1 MILKV
6 MKSKKEIL
14 SEYKT
19 RKFKAGLFQIKN
31 QATGKVFIK
40 QSPDLE
46 RAFNS
51 DRFQLKSGLHSNTAL
66 QHDWN
71 TLGEAAFEFSIL
83 DECNAKDDITPAQ
96 LNSELAELLKLHK
109 AELTAADI
117 VLY

>member
-1 MILKV
+1 

-31 QATGKVFIK
+31 LSDGRIFIK

-51 DRFQLKSGLHSNTAL
+51 DRFQLKAGMHSNAAL
-66 QHDWN
+66 QQDWN
-71 TLGEAAFEFSIL
+71 TLGETAFEFSIL
-83 DECNAKDDITPAQ
+83 DEYNAKDDITPAQ
-96 LNSELAELLKLHK
+96 LNNELAELLKMHK
-109 AELTAADI
+109 AELTATGVI
-117 VLY
+117 LY

>member
-1 MILKV
+1 
-6 MKSKKEIL
+6 MKSKKQIAT
-14 SEYKT
+14 EYKT

-31 QATGKVFIK
+31 QSTGKVFIK

-71 TLGEAAFEFSIL
+71 TLGETAFEFSIL
-83 DECNAKDDITPAQ
+83 DEYNAKEDITSAQ
-96 LNSELAELLKLHK
+96 LNIELAELLKLHK
-109 AELTAADI
+109 AELTAAHI
-117 VLY
+117 ALY

>member
-1 MILKV
+1 M
-6 MKSKKEIL
+6 SNRKELI
-14 SEYKT
+14 STYKT

-71 TLGEAAFEFSIL
+71 TLGETAFEFSIL
-83 DECNAKDDITPAQ
+83 DEYNAKDDISTAQ
-96 LNSELAELLKLHK
+96 LNNELAELLKLHK
-109 AELTAADI
+109 AELTAEHIA
-117 VLY
+117 LY